1 MLRASTVSSDISP
14 LKSIKD
20 LATLTLKNVPVWE
33 VVVLSAAAEKA
44 VIMEERLNSILSS
57 YEAKR
62 DELIPILQQV
72 QEEFGYLSE
81 QAMFKVAQF
90 TGVPESNVY
99 GVATFYTQFRFTP
112 IGRRHVTVC
121 RGTAC
126 HVRGAPRILE
136 AIENQLDI
144 KEGETTSDLEYSL
157 ETVACIG
164 CCGLSPCIM
173 INKSVEAKMSPE
185 KVAALF
191 AKGNEKLR

>member
-1 MLRASTVSSDISP
+1 M
-14 LKSIKD
+14 
-20 LATLTLKNVPVWE
+20 
-33 VVVLSAAAEKA
+33 

-72 QEEFGYLSE
+72 QEEFGYLAE
-81 QAMFKVAQF
+81 ETMLQIGRF
-90 TGVPESNVY
+90 TGVPESGVY
-99 GVATFYTQFRFTP
+99 AAATFYAQFRFTP
-112 IGRRHVTVC
+112 IGRKHVTVC

-136 AIENQLDI
+136 AIEKQLGI

-173 INKSVEAKMSPE
+173 INKTVEAKMSPK
-185 KVAALF
+185 KVTALF
-191 AKGNEKLR
+191 AKGDENL